1 MKNSFKTMF
10 FMIILT
16 GLLIFAGGVI
26 GGQSG
31 IIFAFILSLVM
42 NLGSY
47 WFSDKIVLKLY
58 RAREIT
64 EIDNPELYGI
74 VRRLASKA
82 MLPMPKVYIVPEASP
97 NAFATGRSPS
107 HSAVAVTEGILKI
120 LSREELEGVIS
131 HELAHI
137 KNRDTL
143 ISTIVAAVAGAIM
156 MLASM
161 AKWAAIFGVG
171 RSDDDDG
178 GGLLGILAM
187 AILAPIAAMIIQMAI
202 SRSREYM
209 ADTSGAKIA
218 GNKYGLINGL
228 KKIHSAVDAVPMQTA
243 TQNTAHLMIANP
255 FSGKSLM
262 KLFSTHPDLQS
273 RIDNLMSAT

>member
-1 MKNSFKTMF
+1 M
-10 FMIILT
+10 
-16 GLLIFAGGVI
+16 
-26 GGQSG
+26 
-31 IIFAFILSLVM
+31 
-42 NLGSY
+42 
-47 WFSDKIVLKLY
+47 
-58 RAREIT
+58 
-64 EIDNPELYGI
+64 
-74 VRRLASKA
+74 
-82 MLPMPKVYIVPEASP
+82 
-97 NAFATGRSPS
+97 
-107 HSAVAVTEGILKI
+107 
-120 LSREELEGVIS
+120 
-131 HELAHI
+131 
-137 KNRDTL
+137 
-143 ISTIVAAVAGAIM
+143 
-156 MLASM
+156 
-161 AKWAAIFGVG
+161 FGVG

-178 GGLLGILAM
+178 VGLLGILAM